1 MAVLMEERS
10 YVSQLFS
17 MPGQPY
23 PQAAGKPRKE
33 GSCFR
38 SLWAWFAQAGEFLLG
53 LVLAF
58 MGLLVRAALAVSLLT
73 APFIAL
79 VGTVLLFALMIEGT
93 GAVLRAIG
101 LTP

>member
-10 YVSQLFS
+10 HVSQLFS
-17 MPGQPY
+17 MPGQPHA
-23 PQAAGKPRKE
+23 QAAGEPRKE
-33 GSCFR
+33 ESWLR
-38 SLWAWFAQAGEFLLG
+38 SLWAWFARAGEFMLG
-53 LVLAF
+53 LVLTF
-58 MGLLVRAALAVSLLT
+58 IGLLVRATLAVSLLA